1 MAGLVWGFFYFFI
14 FLFLWIVVHRVER
27 GKSDIENLLDLFL
40 LLALHCIHVL
50 SLIFFF
56 SRMYKVFLILWVL
69 DLLERDFVLFLCLND
84 YMGFIFSK
92 PKNSTMFFELCG
104 VSLNDFMHFLGLQV

>member
-1 MAGLVWGFFYFFI
+1 MGF
-14 FLFLWIVVHRVER
+14 
-27 GKSDIENLLDLFL
+27 NLL
-40 LLALHCIHVL
+40 
-50 SLIFFF
+50 
-56 SRMYKVFLILWVL
+56 
-69 DLLERDFVLFLCLND
+69 EGNFVLFLCLND

>member
-1 MAGLVWGFFYFFI
+1 
-14 FLFLWIVVHRVER
+14 
-27 GKSDIENLLDLFL
+27 
-40 LLALHCIHVL
+40 
-50 SLIFFF
+50 
-56 SRMYKVFLILWVL
+56 MYEVFLILWFL
-69 DLLERDFVLFLCLND
+69 DLLERNFVLFLCLND